1 MTTNISYRI
10 SVGILS
16 ALARLPLEVLYVF
29 SDIAYFIIYYAV
41 RYRRKTVRHNLELVF
56 GSSGHSNIIRIEKKF
71 YRHLCDCIAETVKLL
86 HISDEEID
94 RRAVVTNGEYIDGII
109 RSGHSVVLLLGH
121 YGNWEWLS
129 SCGLWEKEA
138 DFLVL
143 YKPIRN
149 RVVNRM
155 TYAIRS
161 HFGAIPVDR
170 KDALRTIARYRSE
183 GRLFL
188 AGFIGD
194 QTPNQWNLNFWTEF
208 LHQDTPVLLG
218 TERIA
223 TKYNLPVVSVRM
235 RKVRRGYYEVEF
247 VDVCA
252 HPKELE
258 TGELTRRHT
267 RLLESFIRE
276 EPEFWLWS
284 HRRWK
289 HKRVDNVK

>member
-1 MTTNISYRI
+1 MFSY
-10 SVGILS
+10 ILYGVIWVVS
-16 ALARLPLEVLYVF
+16 YLPFWLLYGVADLNYVLLYHV
-29 SDIAYFIIYYAV
+29 A
-41 RYRRKTVRHNLELVF
+41 RYRRRVVRENLRRSFPEKDARE
-56 GSSGHSNIIRIEKKF
+56 IRRIERRY
-71 YRHLCDCIAETVKLL
+71 YRHMADLSVETYKLWHMSEREIRRRCVFRNVELPRRYFAE
-86 HISDEEID
+86 
-94 RRAVVTNGEYIDGII
+94 G
-109 RSGHSVVLLLGH
+109 RSVIGVLGH

-129 SCGLWEKEA
+129 SFGLWEKEA